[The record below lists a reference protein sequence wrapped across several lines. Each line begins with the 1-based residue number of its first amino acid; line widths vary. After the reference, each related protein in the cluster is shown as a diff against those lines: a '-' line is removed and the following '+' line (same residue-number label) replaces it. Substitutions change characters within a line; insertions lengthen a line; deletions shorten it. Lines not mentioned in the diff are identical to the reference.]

1 VKDEIKQLIDELKN
15 LSAKNEEL
23 RTKKDTLD
31 STITTLN
38 EEVSMDTKHRI
49 RRRNIY
55 CVFFFKLVEIMEIQ
69 V

>member
-23 RTKKDTLD
+23 RTKKDTMD

-38 EEVSMDTKHRI
+38 EEVNMDTKHRI
-49 RRRNIY
+49 RGRNIY
-55 CVFFFKLVEIMEIQ
+55 CLFFLKKKTS
-69 V
+69 